1 MEELAMTIFQ
11 VLNVAG
17 GLAFFLFGMHVMS
30 NGLKEAAGGK
40 MEEMLQKM
48 TDHPAKSFILGAFIT
63 IVIQSSSALTVML
76 VGLVNSRIMNI
87 SQTVGI
93 IMGSNVGT
101 TLTAWILG
109 TNGIE
114 TDNIFWAM
122 LKPEYLSLFVALVGV
137 IMLMAAKE
145 RKTKDIGSILIG
157 FSILMHGMQ
166 MMSDTLKPLA
176 EIPEFARILTVFQNP
191 FLGVLV
197 GTIFTG
203 VIQSS
208 AASVGVLQALSLS
221 GQISY
226 GMAIPII
233 MGQNIG
239 TCVTALLSSI
249 GVSKNAKRVSVIH
262 ISFNLIGT
270 LIGMS
275 VFLVCDNIL
284 ELAVLQKAI
293 TPFAIAGFHSIF
305 NILTTVL
312 LLPFSNKLVFL
323 AKKVVKE
330 ETSAEVFLD
339 ERLLL
344 SPMLAV
350 EECRKKTV
358 TVMHISFEGLRT
370 SLEMFEKDSDIAAI
384 QDKIK
389 QKEAEVDEMVERC
402 NQFLINLSS
411 SNITKISAGFVAD
424 MLQGLG
430 DMERISDY
438 SVSLVRAI
446 KKMKKNSPKYYKK
459 EFKMLNQDISE
470 VLTELEKCYADKNYI
485 KAKTIQDKA
494 YSLVQRMK
502 EIRKRDIKGLRSGK
516 GDAELSV
523 YMTEYLTSCRRV
535 VEHAINIAGCLAEN
549 I

>member
-1 MEELAMTIFQ
+1 MTIFQ
-11 VLNVAG
+11 ILNVAG

-63 IVIQSSSALTVML
+63 IAIQSSSALTVML
-76 VGLVNSRIMNI
+76 VGLVNSGIMNI

-109 TNGIE
+109 TNGIK

-122 LKPEYLSLFVALVGV
+122 LKPECLSLLVALAGV

-145 RKTKDIGSILIG
+145 RRTKDIGSILIG

-166 MMSDTLKPLA
+166 MMSDTLKPLS
-176 EIPEFARILTVFQNP
+176 EIPEFRRILTVFQNP
-191 FLGVLV
+191 FSGVLV

-270 LIGMS
+270 LMGMA
-275 VFLVCDNIL
+275 VFLICDNIL
-284 ELAVLQKAI
+284 ELAVLQKPI

-305 NILTTVL
+305 NILTTML
-312 LLPFSNKLVFL
+312 LFPFSNKLVSL

-344 SPMLAV
+344 SPVLAV

-358 TVMHISFEGLRT
+358 TVMHLSFEGLRT
-370 SLEMFEKDSDIAAI
+370 ALGMFETNCDMAAI
-384 QDKIK
+384 QDTIK
-389 QKEAEVDEMVERC
+389 QKEMEVDEMVGKC
-402 NQFLINLSS
+402 NQFLITLSS
-411 SNITKISAGFVAD
+411 SSITENSVGYVAD

-438 SVSLVRAI
+438 SVSLARSI
-446 KKMKKNSPKYYKK
+446 KKMKKNSPKYFTKD
-459 EFKMLNQDISE
+459 FKVLNQNISE
-470 VLTELEKCYADKNYI
+470 LLAELEKCYADKNFKDA
-485 KAKTIQDKA
+485 KAIQNKA
-494 YSLVQRMK
+494 YSLVSHIK

-535 VEHAINIAGCLAEN
+535 VEHAINIAGYLSEN

>member
-1 MEELAMTIFQ
+1 MTIFQ
-11 VLNVAG
+11 ILNVAG

-63 IVIQSSSALTVML
+63 IAIQSSSALTVML
-76 VGLVNSRIMNI
+76 VGLVNSGIMNI

-109 TNGIE
+109 TNGIK

-122 LKPEYLSLFVALVGV
+122 LKPECLSLLVALAGV

-145 RKTKDIGSILIG
+145 RRTKDIGSILIG

-166 MMSDTLKPLA
+166 MMSDTLKPLS
-176 EIPEFARILTVFQNP
+176 EIPEFRRILTVFQNP
-191 FLGVLV
+191 FSGVLV

-270 LIGMS
+270 LMGMA
-275 VFLVCDNIL
+275 VFLICDNIL
-284 ELAVLQKAI
+284 ELAVLQKPI

-305 NILTTVL
+305 NILTTML
-312 LLPFSNKLVFL
+312 LFPFSNKLVSL

-330 ETSAEVFLD
+330 ESSAEVFLD

-344 SPMLAV
+344 SPVLAV

-358 TVMHISFEGLRT
+358 TVMHLSFEGLRT
-370 SLEMFEKDSDIAAI
+370 ALGMFETNCDMAAI
-384 QDKIK
+384 QDTIK
-389 QKEAEVDEMVERC
+389 QKEMEVDEMVGKC
-402 NQFLINLSS
+402 NQFLITLSS
-411 SNITKISAGFVAD
+411 SSITENSVGYVAD

-438 SVSLVRAI
+438 SVSLARSI
-446 KKMKKNSPKYYKK
+446 KKMKKNSPKYFTKD
-459 EFKMLNQDISE
+459 FKVLNQNISE
-470 VLTELEKCYADKNYI
+470 LLAELEKCYADKNFKDA
-485 KAKTIQDKA
+485 KAIQNKA
-494 YSLVQRMK
+494 YSLVSHIK

-535 VEHAINIAGCLAEN
+535 VEHAINIAGYLSEN

>member
-1 MEELAMTIFQ
+1 MTIIQ
-11 VLNVAG
+11 ILNVAG

-30 NGLKEAAGGK
+30 SGLKEAAGGK

-48 TDHPAKSFILGAFIT
+48 TDHTVKSFILGAFIT
-63 IVIQSSSALTVML
+63 VAIQSSSALTVML
-76 VGLVNSRIMNI
+76 VGLVNSGIMDI
-87 SQTVGI
+87 SQTAGI

-114 TDNIFWAM
+114 TDNIFWSI
-122 LKPEYLSLFVALVGV
+122 LKPECLSLLVALAGV
-137 IMLMAAKE
+137 IMIMAAKE
-145 RKTKDIGSILIG
+145 RKTKDIGSILTG

-176 EIPEFARILTVFQNP
+176 EIPEFTSILTVFKNP
-191 FLGVLV
+191 FLGVLA

-270 LIGMS
+270 CIGMA

-284 ELAVLQKAI
+284 GLDALQKAI
-293 TPFAIAGFHSIF
+293 TPFAIAGFHSVF
-305 NILTTVL
+305 NIFTTVL
-312 LLPFSNKLVFL
+312 LLPFSDKLVSL
-323 AKKVVKE
+323 AKRIVKE
-330 ETSAEVFLD
+330 ETPAEVFLD

-370 SLEMFEKDSDIAAI
+370 ALEMFEKDSDITSM

-389 QKEAEVDEMVERC
+389 QKEAEVDGMVEKC

-411 SNITKISAGFVAD
+411 NNITENSASYVAD

-430 DMERISDY
+430 DMERISGY
-438 SVSLVRAI
+438 SVSLARSI
-446 KKMKKNSPKYYKK
+446 KRMKKKSNKYYTKD
-459 EFKMLNQDISE
+459 FKALNQNISE
-470 VLTELEKCYADKNYI
+470 LLTELEGCYAGRNFKE
-485 KAKTIQDKA
+485 AKVIQNKA
-494 YSLVQRMK
+494 YSLVIHIK
-502 EIRKRDIKGLRSGK
+502 EIRKRDIKGLRNGK

-535 VEHAINIAGCLAEN
+535 VEHAINIAGYLCMAAR
-549 I
+549 

>member
-1 MEELAMTIFQ
+1 MTIFQ
-11 VLNVAG
+11 ILNVAG

-63 IVIQSSSALTVML
+63 IAIQSSSALTVML
-76 VGLVNSRIMNI
+76 VGLVNSGIMNI

-109 TNGIE
+109 TNGIK

-122 LKPEYLSLFVALVGV
+122 LKPECLSLLVALAGV

-145 RKTKDIGSILIG
+145 RRTKDIGSILIG

-166 MMSDTLKPLA
+166 MMSDTLKPLS
-176 EIPEFARILTVFQNP
+176 EIPEFRRILTVFQNP
-191 FLGVLV
+191 FSGVLV

-270 LIGMS
+270 LMGMA
-275 VFLVCDNIL
+275 VFLICDNIL
-284 ELAVLQKAI
+284 ELAVLQKPI

-305 NILTTVL
+305 NILTTML
-312 LLPFSNKLVFL
+312 LFPFSNKLVSL

-330 ETSAEVFLD
+330 ESSAEVFLD

-344 SPMLAV
+344 SPVLAV

-358 TVMHISFEGLRT
+358 TVMHLSFEGLRT
-370 SLEMFEKDSDIAAI
+370 ALGMFETNRDMAAI
-384 QDKIK
+384 QDTIK
-389 QKEAEVDEMVERC
+389 QKEMEVDEMVEKC
-402 NQFLINLSS
+402 NQFLITLSS
-411 SNITKISAGFVAD
+411 SSITENSVGYVAD

-438 SVSLVRAI
+438 SVSLARSI
-446 KKMKKNSPKYYKK
+446 KKMKKNSPKYFTKD
-459 EFKMLNQDISE
+459 FKVLNQNISE
-470 VLTELEKCYADKNYI
+470 LLAELEKCYADKNFKDA
-485 KAKTIQDKA
+485 KAIQNKA
-494 YSLVQRMK
+494 YSLVSHIK

-535 VEHAINIAGCLAEN
+535 VEHAINIAGYLSEN

>member
-1 MEELAMTIFQ
+1 MTIFQ
-11 VLNVAG
+11 ILNVAG

-63 IVIQSSSALTVML
+63 IAIQSSSALTVML
-76 VGLVNSRIMNI
+76 VGLVNSGIMSI

-109 TNGIE
+109 INGIE

-122 LKPEYLSLFVALVGV
+122 LKPECLSLLVALAGV

-145 RKTKDIGSILIG
+145 RRTKDIGSILIG

-166 MMSDTLKPLA
+166 MMSDTLKPLS
-176 EIPEFARILTVFQNP
+176 EIPEFRRILTVFQNP
-191 FLGVLV
+191 FSGVLV

-270 LIGMS
+270 LMGMA
-275 VFLVCDNIL
+275 VFLICDNIL
-284 ELAVLQKAI
+284 ELAVLRKPI
-293 TPFAIAGFHSIF
+293 TLFAIAGFHSIF
-305 NILTTVL
+305 NILTTML
-312 LLPFSNKLVFL
+312 LFPFSNKLVSL

-344 SPMLAV
+344 SPVLAV

-358 TVMHISFEGLRT
+358 TVMHLSFEGLRT
-370 SLEMFEKDSDIAAI
+370 ALGMFETNCDMAAI
-384 QDKIK
+384 QDTIK
-389 QKEAEVDEMVERC
+389 QKEMEVDEMVGKC
-402 NQFLINLSS
+402 NQFLITLSS
-411 SNITKISAGFVAD
+411 SSITENSVGYVAD

-438 SVSLVRAI
+438 SVSLARSI
-446 KKMKKNSPKYYKK
+446 KKMKKNSPKYFTKD
-459 EFKMLNQDISE
+459 FKVLNQNISE
-470 VLTELEKCYADKNYI
+470 LLAELEKCYADKNFKDA
-485 KAKTIQDKA
+485 KAIQNKA
-494 YSLVQRMK
+494 YSLVSHIK

-535 VEHAINIAGCLAEN
+535 VEHAINIAGYLSEN

>member
-1 MEELAMTIFQ
+1 
-11 VLNVAG
+11 
-17 GLAFFLFGMHVMS
+17 
-30 NGLKEAAGGK
+30 
-40 MEEMLQKM
+40 MLQKM

-63 IVIQSSSALTVML
+63 TAIQSSSALTVML
-76 VGLVNSRIMNI
+76 VGLVNSGIMNI

-101 TLTAWILG
+101 TLTAWTLG

-122 LKPEYLSLFVALVGV
+122 LKPESLSLLVALIGV

-145 RKTKDIGSILIG
+145 RRTKDIGSILIG

-176 EIPEFARILTVFQNP
+176 EIPEFTRILTIFQNP

-270 LIGMS
+270 LIGMAI
-275 VFLVCDNIL
+275 FLVCDNIL
-284 ELAVLQKAI
+284 ELAILQKAI

-312 LLPFSNKLVFL
+312 LLPSSDKLVSL

-330 ETSAEVFLD
+330 KTSTEVFLD

-370 SLEMFEKDSDIAAI
+370 ALELFEKDGDMAAI

-389 QKEAEVDEMVERC
+389 QKEMKVDGMVEKC

-411 SNITKISAGFVAD
+411 SNITENSAGYVAD

-438 SVSLVRAI
+438 SVSLARSI
-446 KKMKKNSPKYYKK
+446 KKMKKISPKYYTKD
-459 EFKMLNQDISE
+459 FKVLNQNISE
-470 VLTELEKCYADKNYI
+470 VLTELEKCYADKNPKDA
-485 KAKTIQDKA
+485 KAIQNKA
-494 YSLVQRMK
+494 YSLVAHIK
-502 EIRKRDIKGLRSGK
+502 EIRKRDIKRLRSGK

-535 VEHAINIAGCLAEN
+535 VEHAINISGYLSEN
-549 I
+549 V

>member
-1 MEELAMTIFQ
+1 MTIFQ
-11 VLNVAG
+11 ILNVAG

-63 IVIQSSSALTVML
+63 IAIQSSSALTVML
-76 VGLVNSRIMNI
+76 VGLVNSGIMSI

-109 TNGIE
+109 INGIE

-122 LKPEYLSLFVALVGV
+122 LKPECLSLLVALAGV

-145 RKTKDIGSILIG
+145 RRTKDIGSILIG

-166 MMSDTLKPLA
+166 MMSDTLKPLS
-176 EIPEFARILTVFQNP
+176 EIPEFRRILTVFQNP
-191 FLGVLV
+191 FSGVLV

-270 LIGMS
+270 LMGMA
-275 VFLVCDNIL
+275 VFLICDNIL
-284 ELAVLQKAI
+284 ELAVLQKPI

-305 NILTTVL
+305 NILTTML
-312 LLPFSNKLVFL
+312 LFPFSNKLVSL

-330 ETSAEVFLD
+330 ESSAEVFLD

-344 SPMLAV
+344 SPVLAV

-358 TVMHISFEGLRT
+358 TVMHLSFEGLRT
-370 SLEMFEKDSDIAAI
+370 ALGMFETNRDMAAI
-384 QDKIK
+384 QDTIK
-389 QKEAEVDEMVERC
+389 QKEMEVDEMVEKC
-402 NQFLINLSS
+402 NQFLITLSS
-411 SNITKISAGFVAD
+411 SSITENSVGYVAD

-438 SVSLVRAI
+438 SVSLARSI
-446 KKMKKNSPKYYKK
+446 KKMKKNSPKYFTKD
-459 EFKMLNQDISE
+459 FKVLNQNISE
-470 VLTELEKCYADKNYI
+470 LLAELEKCYADKNFKDA
-485 KAKTIQDKA
+485 KAIQNKA
-494 YSLVQRMK
+494 YSLVSHIK

-535 VEHAINIAGCLAEN
+535 VEHAINIAGYLSEN

>member
-1 MEELAMTIFQ
+1 MTIFQ
-11 VLNVAG
+11 ILNVMG
-17 GLAFFLFGMHVMS
+17 GLSFFLFGMHVMS
-30 NGLKEAAGGK
+30 NGLKEAAGGR

-48 TDHPAKSFILGAFIT
+48 TDHPAKSFVFGAFIT
-63 IVIQSSSALTVML
+63 IAIQSSSALTVML
-76 VGLVNSRIMNI
+76 VGLVNSGIMNL

-109 TNGIE
+109 ANGIE
-114 TDNIFWAM
+114 TDNPFWTM

-137 IMLMAAKE
+137 IMLMASRE
-145 RKTKDIGSILIG
+145 RKRKNIGAILIG

-176 EIPEFARILTVFQNP
+176 EIPGFAKILTAFQNP
-191 FLGVLV
+191 FLGVIV

-208 AASVGVLQALSLS
+208 AASVGVLQALSLT

-249 GVSKNAKRVSVIH
+249 GVSKNAKRVCAIH
-262 ISFNLIGT
+262 ISFNFIGT
-270 LIGMS
+270 FIGMA
-275 VFLVCDNIL
+275 VFFICDNIL
-284 ELAVLQKAI
+284 ELAVLHKSI
-293 TPFAIAGFHSIF
+293 TPFAIAGFHSVF
-305 NILTTVL
+305 NILTTVF
-312 LLPFSNKLVFL
+312 LLPFSKKLVSF
-323 AKKVVKE
+323 AERVVKE
-330 ETSAEVFLD
+330 EGSAEVFLD

-344 SPMLAV
+344 SPALAV

-358 TVMHISFEGLRT
+358 MIMRISFEGLRT
-370 SLEMFEKDSDIAAI
+370 ALEMADKNSDITAMQEEI
-384 QDKIK
+384 E
-389 QKEAEVDEMVERC
+389 QKEAEVDEMVEKC
-402 NQFLINLSS
+402 NQFLIHLSS
-411 SNITKISAGFVAD
+411 SNITNTSAGFVAD

-438 SVSLVRAI
+438 SVSLARAM
-446 KKMKKNSPKYYKK
+446 KKMKKNSPKHYAR
-459 EFKMLNQDISE
+459 EFKGLNQNISE
-470 VLTELEKCYADKNYI
+470 VLTELEMCYAEKDYK
-485 KAKTIQDKA
+485 KAKAIRSKA
-494 YSLVQRMK
+494 YSLLQRMK
-502 EIRKRDIKGLRSGK
+502 EIRKRDIKGLKNGK

-535 VEHAINIAGCLAEN
+535 VEHAINIADCLVV
-549 I
+549 

>member
-1 MEELAMTIFQ
+1 MTIFQ
-11 VLNVAG
+11 ILNVAG

-63 IVIQSSSALTVML
+63 IAIQSSSALTVML
-76 VGLVNSRIMNI
+76 VGLVNSGIMNI

-109 TNGIE
+109 TNGIK

-122 LKPEYLSLFVALVGV
+122 LKPECLSLLVALAGV

-145 RKTKDIGSILIG
+145 RRTKDIGSILIG

-166 MMSDTLKPLA
+166 MMSDTLKPLS
-176 EIPEFARILTVFQNP
+176 EIPEFRRILTVFQNP
-191 FLGVLV
+191 FSGVLV

-270 LIGMS
+270 LMGMA
-275 VFLVCDNIL
+275 VFLICDNIL
-284 ELAVLQKAI
+284 ELAVLQKPI

-305 NILTTVL
+305 NILTTML
-312 LLPFSNKLVFL
+312 LFPFSNKLVSL

-330 ETSAEVFLD
+330 ESSAEVFLD

-344 SPMLAV
+344 SPVLAV

-358 TVMHISFEGLRT
+358 TVMHLSFEGLRT
-370 SLEMFEKDSDIAAI
+370 ALGMFETNRDMAAI
-384 QDKIK
+384 QDTIK
-389 QKEAEVDEMVERC
+389 QKEMEVDEMVEKC
-402 NQFLINLSS
+402 NQFLITLSS
-411 SNITKISAGFVAD
+411 SNITENTVGYVAD

-438 SVSLVRAI
+438 SVSLARSI
-446 KKMKKNSPKYYKK
+446 KKMKKNSPKYFTKD
-459 EFKMLNQDISE
+459 FKVLNQNISE
-470 VLTELEKCYADKNYI
+470 VLAELEKCYADKNFKDA
-485 KAKTIQDKA
+485 KAIQNKA
-494 YSLVQRMK
+494 YSLVSHIK

-535 VEHAINIAGCLAEN
+535 VEHAINIAGYLSEN